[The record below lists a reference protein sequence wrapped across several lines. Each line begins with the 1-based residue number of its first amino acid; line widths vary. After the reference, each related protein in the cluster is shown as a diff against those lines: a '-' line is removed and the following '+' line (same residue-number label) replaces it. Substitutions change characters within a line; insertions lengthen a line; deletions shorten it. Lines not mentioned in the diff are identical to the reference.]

1 MTKNKKYTFSLPP
14 EAGKIID
21 ETPRMEKSK
30 LVSHLQKHSPI
41 SPSIVGK
48 LPSQLALS
56 SK

>member
-30 LVSHLQKHSPI
+30 LVASPLWQ
-41 SPSIVGK
+41 PRNDLGHG
-48 LPSQLALS
+48 L
-56 SK
+56 

>member
-30 LVSHLQKHSPI
+30 LVARAVLHYSAVKEMAAIKSLKDNAQ
-41 SPSIVGK
+41 
-48 LPSQLALS
+48 
-56 SK
+56 